1 MDVSHKIKK
10 VSLLGATGVFRV
22 ATECGYGP
30 TKVSE
35 SLFAKEGKRL
45 VGGLGLALLLL
56 TSCYKLIRTSAPKT
70 AEAGSTIEVSF
81 TVVDDGSDTQN
92 FVTDWSYAGIR
103 VPEGWEVTVP
113 KGAHQQFAEN
123 WVYYSDGSKVNS
135 QHNMVACEKLTDF
148 CNAAFK
154 KSKYKWYGFQSQ
166 KKVPKNISACWRNG
180 CDSIRITFL
189 VTIPEDAKPGK
200 YTIDFVGGDEEDD
213 TGINKYNTYTDTKDS
228 RIFHVGTVNNS
239 LVENKATALA
249 CQIEVTENVT
259 SLKNTTIS
267 DETGMQEGIYT
278 LDGKKVKGTKNT
290 AGLPHGVYY
299 IDGKKVIR

>member
-1 MDVSHKIKK
+1 MKK
-10 VSLLGATGVFRV
+10 KLYIVITL
-22 ATECGYGP
+22 C
-30 TKVSE
+30 
-35 SLFAKEGKRL
+35 
-45 VGGLGLALLLL
+45 LL
-56 TSCYKLIRTSAPKT
+56 TSCYKIIRTTAPKI

-81 TVVDDGSDTQN
+81 TVVDDGSSTQN

-135 QHNMVACEKLTDF
+135 QHNMVACDKLTEF

-154 KSKYKWYGFQSQ
+154 KSKYTWHGFQSQ

-189 VTIPEDAKPGK
+189 VTIPENAKPGK
-200 YTIDFVGGDEEDD
+200 YIIDFVGGDEEDD
-213 TGINKYNTYTDTKDS
+213 AGIDKYNSYTDAKDS

-239 LVENKATALA
+239 LVENKAINLA
-249 CQIEVTENVT
+249 CQIEVTESATNVK
-259 SLKNTTIS
+259 SAIS
-267 DETGMQEGIYT
+267 SEVIINGKGIYT
-278 LDGKKVKGTKNT
+278 LDGKKVRGTKNT

>member
-1 MDVSHKIKK
+1 MKSNTHNNCSILNY
-10 VSLLGATGVFRV
+10 LLPSG
-22 ATECGYGP
+22 
-30 TKVSE
+30 
-35 SLFAKEGKRL
+35 RL
-45 VGGLGLALLLL
+45 GGGLVLVLCML
-56 TSCYKLIRTSAPKT
+56 TSCYKIIRTTAPKQ

-81 TVVDDGSDTQN
+81 TVVDDGSSTQN

-135 QHNMVACEKLTDF
+135 QHNMVACDKLTEF

-154 KSKYKWYGFQSQ
+154 KSKYTWYGFQSQ

-189 VTIPEDAKPGK
+189 VTIPENAKPGK

-213 TGINKYNTYTDTKDS
+213 AGINKYNAYTDTKDS

-239 LVENKATALA
+239 YIENKATALA
-249 CQIEVTENVT
+249 CQIEVKENAT
-259 SLKNTTIS
+259 GIGIS
-267 DETGMQEGIYT
+267 DNSQQPDVNSNRGTYT
-278 LDGKKVKGTKNT
+278 LDGKKIRGTKNT
-290 AGLPHGVYY
+290 EGLPHGVYY

>member
-1 MDVSHKIKK
+1 MTTSHKNKK
-10 VSLLGATGVFRV
+10 ASLLGG
-22 ATECGYGP
+22 
-30 TKVSE
+30 
-35 SLFAKEGKRL
+35 RL
-45 VGGLGLALLLL
+45 GGGLLFSLILL
-56 TSCYKLIRTSAPKT
+56 TSCYKLISTSAPKI

-81 TVVDDGSDTQN
+81 TVVDDGSSTQN

-103 VPEGWEVTVP
+103 VPEGWDVTVP

-135 QHNMVACEKLTDF
+135 QHNMVACDKLTEF

-154 KSKYKWYGFQSQ
+154 KSKYTWHGFQSQ

-213 TGINKYNTYTDTKDS
+213 AGINKYNTYTDAKDS

-239 LVENKATALA
+239 LVENKATNLA
-249 CQIEVTENVT
+249 CQIEVTE
-259 SLKNTTIS
+259 STTNMKSAIS
-267 DETGMQEGIYT
+267 SEETINGKGIYT
-278 LDGKKVKGTKNT
+278 LDGKKVRSKKNT

-299 IDGKKVIR
+299 INGKKVII

>member
-1 MDVSHKIKK
+1 MKKI
-10 VSLLGATGVFRV
+10 
-22 ATECGYGP
+22 
-30 TKVSE
+30 
-35 SLFAKEGKRL
+35 LFIL
-45 VGGLGLALLLL
+45 IALCLL
-56 TSCYKLIRTSAPKT
+56 TSCYKIIRTTAPQR

-81 TVVDDGSDTQN
+81 TVVDDGSSTQN

-135 QHNMVACEKLTDF
+135 QHNMAACSKLTEF
-148 CNAAFK
+148 CNSAFK
-154 KSKYKWYGFQSQ
+154 KTKYTWHGFQSQ

-180 CDSIRITFL
+180 CDSIKITFL
-189 VTIPEDAKPGK
+189 VTIPEDAQPGK

-213 TGINKYNTYTDTKDS
+213 AGINKYNAYADTKDS
-228 RIFHVGTVNNS
+228 RIFHVGTINNS
-239 LVENKATALA
+239 LIENKATAFA
-249 CQIEVTENVT
+249 CQIEVTENET
-259 SLKNTTIS
+259 SIKNTIIS
-267 DETGMQEGIYT
+267 DELGTQKGIYT

-290 AGLPHGVYY
+290 AGLPHGVYF